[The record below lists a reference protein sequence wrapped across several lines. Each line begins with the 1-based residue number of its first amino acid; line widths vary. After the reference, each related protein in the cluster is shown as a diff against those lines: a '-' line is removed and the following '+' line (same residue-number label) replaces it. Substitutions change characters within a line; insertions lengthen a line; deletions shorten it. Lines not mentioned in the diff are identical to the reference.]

1 MYTDAEKVAI
11 EYTERFAVDHRDID
25 DSLFD
30 RLRLYFD
37 EGEIVELTMT
47 IARHLAFG
55 RLTKVLE
62 LDQVCAIPG
71 AAGPDQANPINYH

>member
-1 MYTDAEKVAI
+1 M
-11 EYTERFAVDHRDID
+11 FASNHLSID
-25 DSLFD
+25 DSTFD
-30 RLRLYFD
+30 RLRRYFD

-62 LDQVCAIPG
+62 LDQVCALPG
-71 AAGPDQANPINYH
+71 AGGADDLTPVNYQ

>member
-1 MYTDAEKVAI
+1 
-11 EYTERFAVDHRDID
+11 
-25 DSLFD
+25 
-30 RLRLYFD
+30 LRLYFD

-62 LDQVCAIPG
+62 LDQVCAVPG
-71 AAGPDQANPINYH
+71 VGGNSPAALPVNYQ

>member
-1 MYTDAEKVAI
+1 VAI
-11 EYTERFAVDHRDID
+11 EYTERFAADHLSID
-25 DSLFD
+25 DSMFD
-30 RLRLYFD
+30 RLRLYFE

-71 AAGPDQANPINYH
+71 VAEPERPMPINYH

>member
-1 MYTDAEKVAI
+1 M
-11 EYTERFAVDHRDID
+11 
-25 DSLFD
+25 
-30 RLRLYFD
+30 RLYFD

-62 LDQVCAIPG
+62 LDQVCAVPGLGENG
-71 AAGPDQANPINYH
+71 AALPVNYQ